1 MLTHKV
7 YNWRLKSR
15 ESSSLLHYIVRCRI
29 MASKVENLHACF
41 FLFFKVCLRAQSVCC
56 YFVHAKIAIIYACIE
71 SVYIVSIVY
80 DCTHL
85 MFNTEHSC

>member
-56 YFVHAKIAIIYACIE
+56 YFVHAKIAYVHVDTIRVHYSSLYKCSQLTLHTME
-71 SVYIVSIVY
+71 
-80 DCTHL
+80 L
-85 MFNTEHSC
+85 